1 MSATPPARSCKSSDL
16 GSIATLGFRG
26 EALASIAAVAR
37 VTCTTRT
44 KEQVSGI
51 QAVNEGGVIKSIEDA
66 ACPQGT
72 SFVVRDLFFNTP
84 VRLKFLKKP
93 QTEAGL
99 VSDLMMRMILSKPEV
114 SFRYTNQGKLM
125 YHSAGDGKLES
136 AVFSIYGNELL
147 HTMRRVEGCMNG
159 VVLNGY
165 VGIGESARGNRN
177 HQSFFINGRYMR
189 SNILSAA
196 LENGARERVMIGKYP
211 TCVLAPDHALRSGGR
226 ERASNK
232 LEVRFQREAAVMEA
246 VETLVREALRD
257 RDAFERPVEMLL
269 TPEKPAVPEI
279 AVTKSAQLP
288 PATVQTAQG
297 ISPASAVTRSTA
309 VPAITAQPVARPRA
323 AASPRAAVRRIA
335 GVCAAYC
342 LGARGAQSAAY
353 GASSAEG
360 RTCARSTAGGSA
372 EASGGF
378 SGTAGGVAAGGEKAA
393 EAAGRGVQYIYFG
406 GIQR

>member
-1 MSATPPARSCKSSDL
+1 MR
-16 GSIATLGFRG
+16 RWR
-26 EALASIAAVAR
+26 R

-165 VGIGESARGNRN
+165 VGIGENAHAATAIIS
-177 HQSFFINGRYMR
+177 
-189 SNILSAA
+189 LS
-196 LENGARERVMIGKYP
+196 LSTGAI
-211 TCVLAPDHALRSGGR
+211 
-226 ERASNK
+226 
-232 LEVRFQREAAVMEA
+232 
-246 VETLVREALRD
+246 
-257 RDAFERPVEMLL
+257 
-269 TPEKPAVPEI
+269 
-279 AVTKSAQLP
+279 
-288 PATVQTAQG
+288 
-297 ISPASAVTRSTA
+297 
-309 VPAITAQPVARPRA
+309 
-323 AASPRAAVRRIA
+323 
-335 GVCAAYC
+335 CAAIFF
-342 LGARGAQSAAY
+342 LR
-353 GASSAEG
+353 
-360 RTCARSTAGGSA
+360 RWKTAP
-372 EASGGF
+372 
-378 SGTAGGVAAGGEKAA
+378 
-393 EAAGRGVQYIYFG
+393 
-406 GIQR
+406 